1 LKEEKLEWKRVA
13 ILKVI
18 LYYINKARED
28 ADRYYDVEFY
38 REVEE
43 EFMTVLDKIEERG
56 IEKGIE
62 QGIEKKAIED
72 ARLMKE
78 YGDPIEKIMKITG
91 LSETQLKENGIL

>member
-1 LKEEKLEWKRVA
+1 MTILEKIKEEG
-13 ILKVI
+13 
-18 LYYINKARED
+18 
-28 ADRYYDVEFY
+28 
-38 REVEE
+38 
-43 EFMTVLDKIEERG
+43 IEKG

-91 LSETQLKENGIL
+91 LSEIQLKENVIL